1 MMCRSEDLRG
11 TQPTS
16 LSLSPT
22 SIPAESFDIRR
33 DKRFSNAWI
42 EIGEGR
48 ILRKPLVLRG
58 LAVPRQAIWLSKG
71 RVRFGF

>member
-16 LSLSPT
+16 PT
-22 SIPAESFDIRR
+22 SISAKSFDIRR
-33 DKRFSNAWI
+33 GKRFHNAWI
-42 EIGEGR
+42 EIGVKR